1 MAKKPTLRS
10 LLGVDGN
17 RTQVD
22 LDLDEQVFR
31 APEVRAG
38 NYQVAQPVYAKTN
51 SMGQLADAMGRFSG
65 PILSKY
71 GAIQKA
77 EEQSVADASE
87 LLTPDELKRYN
98 NGDMEA
104 VLESIR
110 ADENR
115 FDDMQR
121 KRVIG
126 YLENPNNNK
135 RAYERTGQRIGGI
148 FRSDLQANIDEYAAD
163 PDFDFQARA
172 DKMAKEYG
180 LEGLGSQ
187 AFYKSV
193 SDTSETYGAEIQS
206 RKVAERRKMDTAE
219 AVGIA
224 SNSIMTGSAED
235 FSDYFAQE
243 KRPRTYEEQKE
254 FYTDIVTQV
263 SGEDYN
269 KANAL
274 VTAYREGVNT
284 LGNGVFEDS
293 YADSL
298 DLIITQAANLEIE
311 EDRISVAKTKKE
323 FNTANDTISAAI
335 MLGTAIPE
343 SVEIP
348 LSGDNSIV
356 IDTSEVTSMSEYA
369 SAGLN
374 AIKKLETGVISESEV
389 TQHVL
394 SFANI
399 QKTEADLNR
408 SRRTLAGVVGIVG
421 ELQNNYQAEFNGEN
435 IYNYNKEQAME
446 KASQDQAELY
456 EVVSSVYADKQY
468 TTQEEKELAASKA
481 AALFKVEKMAEH
493 ETFSKQVKD
502 QKASDDFDTEIGMP
516 KDLEDKYTAAQGA
529 YWASDDVT
537 DEDAMPDTRG
547 MEEIS
552 LSFADATRAGVQE
565 IRNRLRTEDESGLN
579 DVEFLNLIQNE
590 ASNYLDGR
598 DALFKDDINFDGNID
613 GITKDSESA
622 NKIKANLPKSET
634 PTTASSRITYTTGTT
649 TAGLA
654 EPSKKATNRS
664 NRGDY
669 ARYIDTPI
677 QKAAASTKYYL
688 DKINKPTGMIS
699 SPFNMKLHYAY
710 HARNEQGVQL
720 KENGTILE
728 YARYEAELYQS
739 GKQIGSPMEKLTM
752 GQAEIFQR
760 QAVEFFSGET
770 TNRAINNETP
780 ITIEELESGRL
791 RNIGFVASEM
801 DASATMIIPFKLLNS
816 YMSDSENTTDAQ
828 DLLLTR
834 YARGLGYVNPDLNDA
849 GVKEMLTTLI
859 AHQAAAYA
867 NRGFMFTEK
876 TLKN

>member
-10 LLGVDGN
+10 LLGVDDN
-17 RTQVD
+17 RVQVD

-51 SMGQLADAMGRFSG
+51 SMGQLADAMGKFSG

-77 EEQSVADASE
+77 EEQAVADASE

-110 ADENR
+110 ADEDR
-115 FDDMQR
+115 FDDLQR
-121 KRVIG
+121 KRAIG

-172 DKMAKEYG
+172 NELAKEYG

-193 SDTSETYGAEIQS
+193 SDTAETYGAEIQS
-206 RKVAERRKMDTAE
+206 RKVAERRKLDTAE

-224 SNSIMTGSAED
+224 ANSIMTGSADD

-243 KRPRTYEEQKE
+243 KKPRTYEEQKE

-269 KANAL
+269 KADAL

-284 LGNGVFEDS
+284 LGNGVIEDS

-335 MLGTAIPE
+335 MLGTDIPE

-369 SAGLN
+369 SAGLS
-374 AIKKLETGVISESEV
+374 AIKKLDKGVISESEV
-389 TQHVL
+389 TQHIL

-399 QKTEADLNR
+399 QKTESDLNR
-408 SRRTLAGVVGIVG
+408 SRRAAAGVVGVVG
-421 ELQNNYQAEFNGEN
+421 ELQDNYQAEFNGTN
-435 IYNYNKEQAME
+435 IYGYNREQALA

-456 EVVSSVYADKQY
+456 DLVSSVYADNQY
-468 TTQEEKELAASKA
+468 TTQEQKELASSKA
-481 AALFKVEKMAEH
+481 VALFKAEKMKEH
-493 ETFSKQVKD
+493 ETFSNQVKD
-502 QKASDDFDTEIGMP
+502 QKAQDDFDTEIGMP
-516 KDLEDKYTAAQGA
+516 RDLEDTYTAAQGA
-529 YWASDDVT
+529 YWASDEVEN
-537 DEDAMPDTRG
+537 EDDMPDTRG

-552 LSFADATRAGVQE
+552 LSFADATKAGVEE
-565 IRNRLRTEDESGLN
+565 IRNRLPTEDEAGLN

-590 ASNYLDGR
+590 ASNYLDER
-598 DALFKDDINFDGNID
+598 DALFKDDINHDGKID
-613 GITKDSESA
+613 GITKDSEDA
-622 NKIKANLPKSET
+622 NKIKASLPKGEQK
-634 PTTASSRITYTTGTT
+634 PTTASSRITFES
-649 TAGLA
+649 TAGYPEA
-654 EPSKKATNRS
+654 PSNMGR
-664 NRGDY
+664 RGSGGRTHY
-669 ARYIDTPI
+669 YLSSS
-677 QKAAASTKYYL
+677 QKAARKTNMYL
-688 DKINKPTGMIS
+688 AGINETTGKVS
-699 SPFNMKLHYAY
+699 SPFNMALHYAY
-710 HARNEQGVQL
+710 GARDENGVHL

-728 YARYEAELYQS
+728 YSRYEAELYQS
-739 GKQIGSPMEKLTM
+739 GKPIGTPMQKLRM
-752 GQAEIFQR
+752 GQKEIFQQ
-760 QAVEFFSGET
+760 QAVSFFNGET
-770 TNRAINNETP
+770 TNRAVKGKTP
-780 ITIEELESGRL
+780 ITIEELEAGRL
-791 RNIGFVASEM
+791 RNIGFVAKDM
-801 DASATMIIPFKLLNS
+801 DASSTMIIPFKLLNS
-816 YMSDSENTTDAQ
+816 YMSDAENVTDAQ

-834 YARGLGYVNPDLNDA
+834 YARELGYINPDLEEA

-859 AHQAAAYA
+859 SHQAAAYA
-867 NRGFMFTEK
+867 NRGFVFTEQK
-876 TLKN
+876 PKN